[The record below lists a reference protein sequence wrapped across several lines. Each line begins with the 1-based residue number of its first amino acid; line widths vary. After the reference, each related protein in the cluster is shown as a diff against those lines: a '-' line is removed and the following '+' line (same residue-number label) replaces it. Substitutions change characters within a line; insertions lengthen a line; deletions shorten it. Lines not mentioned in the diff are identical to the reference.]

1 MAGRTIGKTT
11 YQGGKKLAG
20 VTYRKIKERKS
31 RQEEAKA
38 AEEAME
44 QGAESGKKL
53 IKLKPEQAAL
63 AKENGKRQVKA
74 APRVV
79 KVSGLSQEKIK
90 TQASMQKQQ
99 VEKSIQAMQKARV
112 VQMARK
118 SAQASAE
125 SGKAVFQVTGKG
137 SKLSVQGITAA
148 IQKGVVALE
157 KMGKWIAAGG
167 GAFLLVFILIVGII
181 AGAAFSSSSES
192 SESLS
197 DEVLAYTSVIQQY
210 ASQYGIPEYVSAIQA
225 IMMQESGGRGTD
237 PMQCSESPYNTRF
250 SHSPGSITD
259 PDYSIE
265 VGVQTFADCISQ
277 AGCSSPQDMD
287 KLKLAWQGYNYGNGY
302 IGWALQRG
310 GYTEAN
316 EKYILAWK
324 NQLPEEEYDEEL
336 KEEREKFSRFR
347 LTYTHQLAD
356 IERLIAEKEFSKAQ
370 LLEDYIVTEYIRTT
384 HSIRAREI
392 IATYWAG
399 KIVYQD
405 TDLTEDLATICYSH
419 NESYT
424 YLLQM
429 ESFRVCGQDEYLC
442 IPFVATILRLADIID
457 FDPKRTPSVLF
468 SHLAVKN
475 PVSLNEWKKHQ
486 SINAW
491 TISPKRI
498 LFSAQCEHP
507 AIEATIL
514 AFCNQID
521 EELRNGTVILSN
533 LSDDGMGIN
542 METYKIPLPPQVDR
556 RKIQAKKDIISGKP
570 IYRYHDTK
578 FSLSKKQ
585 IIDLLMG
592 TKLYG
597 KPEVALR
604 ELLQN
609 SIDACLLRQKLSE
622 LWGIEYTPKVKVSL
636 YTKNNVDY
644 LQVSDNGVGMNQHII
659 DNYYTNIGCSYY
671 SSREFSDL
679 MVSFKSSFTPISRFG
694 IGILSCFMVCDSMEV
709 TTRRIR
715 ERFECDEALHV
726 SIEGYESLFVISDSD
741 KKDPGTDTILT
752 LRPVHPWDRMDED
765 EFVQCIKGIV
775 PNPAVQIEIETD
787 KRSESYSS
795 DYFDDLD
802 LSPLLDYSWNN
813 TKNIRKID
821 IDLTCEEYGFKGR
834 GCIGI
839 LIKNDMPVE
848 EIEILSKDVEID
860 GEIYTLSSS
869 VKYKNNCITETSTSI
884 SVDEDGEI
892 DTNTSWSERFKS
904 KSSLSIHG
912 IEVPYNLFP
921 NYSNKMSKAVLNI
934 LFPFS
939 FRLDIGVNSDLN
951 LNSARD
957 QIIYDEKWLTFEEN
971 LYQVICKRLK
981 EQLSLSDWER
991 LNEIIQKN
999 GKNIFS
1005 RVANNIE

>member
-1 MAGRTIGKTT
+1 MSE
-11 YQGGKKLAG
+11 YF
-20 VTYRKIKERKS
+20 
-31 RQEEAKA
+31 EE
-38 AEEAME
+38 
-44 QGAESGKKL
+44 QLNKL
-53 IKLKPEQAAL
+53 IVYQQLKC
-63 AKENGKRQVKA
+63 KCENNNHH
-74 APRVV
+74 
-79 KVSGLSQEKIK
+79 
-90 TQASMQKQQ
+90 
-99 VEKSIQAMQKARV
+99 
-112 VQMARK
+112 
-118 SAQASAE
+118 
-125 SGKAVFQVTGKG
+125 
-137 SKLSVQGITAA
+137 
-148 IQKGVVALE
+148 
-157 KMGKWIAAGG
+157 
-167 GAFLLVFILIVGII
+167 
-181 AGAAFSSSSES
+181 
-192 SESLS
+192 
-197 DEVLAYTSVIQQY
+197 EVLALV
-210 ASQYGIPEYVSAIQA
+210 A
-225 IMMQESGGRGTD
+225 
-237 PMQCSESPYNTRF
+237 
-250 SHSPGSITD
+250 
-259 PDYSIE
+259 E
-265 VGVQTFADCISQ
+265 VGTFAVERLKTVIKNMPEFTLHDDTHIFNMLTIIGKLIPQENMKALSAPDLFMLIISVFLH
-277 AGCSSPQDMD
+277 D
-287 KLKLAWQGYNYGNGY
+287 
-302 IGWALQRG
+302 IGMAPD
-310 GYTEAN
+310 

-356 IERLIAEKEFSKAQ
+356 IERLIAEKEFSK
-370 LLEDYIVTEYIRTT
+370 
-384 HSIRAREI
+384 
-392 IATYWAG
+392 
-399 KIVYQD
+399 
-405 TDLTEDLATICYSH
+405 
-419 NESYT
+419 
-424 YLLQM
+424 
-429 ESFRVCGQDEYLC
+429 
-442 IPFVATILRLADIID
+442 
-457 FDPKRTPSVLF
+457 
-468 SHLAVKN
+468 
-475 PVSLNEWKKHQ
+475 
-486 SINAW
+486 
-491 TISPKRI
+491 
-498 LFSAQCEHP
+498 
-507 AIEATIL
+507 
-514 AFCNQID
+514 
-521 EELRNGTVILSN
+521 
-533 LSDDGMGIN
+533 
-542 METYKIPLPPQVDR
+542 
-556 RKIQAKKDIISGKP
+556 
-570 IYRYHDTK
+570 
-578 FSLSKKQ
+578 
-585 IIDLLMG
+585 
-592 TKLYG
+592 
-597 KPEVALR
+597 
-604 ELLQN
+604 
-609 SIDACLLRQKLSE
+609 
-622 LWGIEYTPKVKVSL
+622 
-636 YTKNNVDY
+636 
-644 LQVSDNGVGMNQHII
+644 
-659 DNYYTNIGCSYY
+659 
-671 SSREFSDL
+671 
-679 MVSFKSSFTPISRFG
+679 
-694 IGILSCFMVCDSMEV
+694 
-709 TTRRIR
+709 
-715 ERFECDEALHV
+715 RFECDEALHV